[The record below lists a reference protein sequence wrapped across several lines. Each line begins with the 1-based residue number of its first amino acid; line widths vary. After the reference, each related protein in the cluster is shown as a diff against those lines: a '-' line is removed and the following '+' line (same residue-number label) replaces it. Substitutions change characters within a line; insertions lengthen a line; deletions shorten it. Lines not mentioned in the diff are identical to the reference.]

1 MEIWLPILIA
11 CFCYLTP
18 SVLIFKNPIPDKKLA
33 NFNALLISIG
43 LLTHFTILKA
53 SISFNPINLG
63 FSNALIATSFFSVLI
78 FWILNFNKNYNYL
91 QPFLLI
97 PSALLLIIR
106 PLVLSNHYLTND
118 LSPLFL
124 THIAIALLA
133 YSLFTFSALL
143 AIFILIF
150 EKKLHQK
157 KKMDLLLIGSQPLIE
172 MENFLFNI
180 NKFGFILLT
189 VTLGSGILF
198 SEQVFGTPLQFNHKT
213 VFSILAWLIYG
224 LLIAGKKF
232 YGWRGRKSI
241 YISLTAFLFLL
252 LSYLG
257 SKFVLE
263 IILHR

>member
-1 MEIWLPILIA
+1 MRIWLPILIA
-11 CFCYLTP
+11 CLCYLTP
-18 SVLIFKNPIPDKKLA
+18 SFLLFKKSTSDKKLI
-33 NFNALLISIG
+33 NFNTLLIAFG
-43 LLTHFTILKA
+43 LVAHFIILKA
-53 SISFNPINLG
+53 SVSFNPINLS
-63 FSNALIATSFFSVLI
+63 FSNALITTSFFSILI
-78 FWILNFNKNYNYL
+78 FWALNFNKNFNYL

-97 PSALLLIIR
+97 PSVLLLLIH
-106 PLVLSNHYLTND
+106 PLFLTTHFLTAN
-118 LSPLFL
+118 LSPLFI
-124 THIAIALLA
+124 THIIIALLA
-133 YSLFTFSALL
+133 YSLFTFAAYLS
-143 AIFILIF
+143 IFILFF

-157 KKMDLLLIGSQPLIE
+157 KKIDALLSGSQPLIE

-180 NKFGFILLT
+180 NKIGFILLAI
-189 VTLGSGILF
+189 TLVSGILF

-213 VFSILAWLIYG
+213 VFSILAWFIYG
-224 LLIAGKKF
+224 LVLLGKRL

>member
-18 SVLIFKNPIPDKKLA
+18 SLLLFKNPAPNKKLI
-33 NFNALLISIG
+33 NFNALLIGIG
-43 LLTHFTILKA
+43 LLAHFTILKA

-63 FSNALIATSFFSVLI
+63 FTNALIGTSFFSILI
-78 FWILNFNKNYNYL
+78 FWLLNFNKNFSYL

-97 PSALLLIIR
+97 PSLILLIIH
-106 PLVLSNHYLTND
+106 PFFLSNHFLTTD
-118 LSPLFL
+118 LSPLFV

-133 YSLFTFSALL
+133 YSLFTFSAYLS
-143 AIFILIF
+143 IFILIF
-150 EKKLHQK
+150 EKKLHEK
-157 KKMDLLLIGSQPLIE
+157 KKIDQLLSGSQPLIE

-189 VTLGSGILF
+189 ITLGSGILF
-198 SEQVFGTPLQFNHKT
+198 SEQVFGTPLQLNHKT
-213 VFSILAWLIYG
+213 IFSILAWLIYG
-224 LLIAGKKF
+224 LLLAGKKLN
-232 YGWRGRKSI
+232 GWRGRKSI

-263 IILHR
+263 IILNR

>member
-18 SVLIFKNPIPDKKLA
+18 SLLLFKNPMPDKKLI
-33 NFNALLISIG
+33 NLNALLIAIG

-53 SISFNPINLG
+53 SISFNSINLG
-63 FSNALIATSFFSVLI
+63 FSNALIVTSFFSILI
-78 FWILNFNKNYNYL
+78 FWVLNFNKNFNYL

-97 PSALLLIIR
+97 PSSLLLITH
-106 PLVLSNHYLTND
+106 PLVLSNHFLTTD
-118 LSPLFL
+118 LSPLFV

-157 KKMDLLLIGSQPLIE
+157 KKIDLLLSGSQPLIE

-224 LLIAGKKF
+224 LLIASKKF